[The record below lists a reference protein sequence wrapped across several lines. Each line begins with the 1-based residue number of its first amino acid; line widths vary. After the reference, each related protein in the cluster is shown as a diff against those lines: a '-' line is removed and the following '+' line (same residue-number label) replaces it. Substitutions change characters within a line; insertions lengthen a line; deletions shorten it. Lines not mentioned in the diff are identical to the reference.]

1 MIHEYALEPELVASW
16 HDLYKFHLFS
26 GKFGFGKGRVVS
38 RYPKKWTKRVWD
50 AFKDDFGKTASPVDR
65 KRMEKLLKQIANPVV
80 RRPGCIWEAAREWL
94 PNAESEHTSHKHF
107 HTIVAR
113 NNPGSNE
120 NVMRESEFL
129 EYTEGDQDLP
139 KGSVPRNAEDMA
151 NCVAPMLHCATKIL
165 FIDPYFRAKEERF
178 RRPLA
183 AFLQRVD
190 TQTSG
195 ITIELH
201 TSASHYNAPAW
212 DFFRQ
217 ECEDRLPPIIPK
229 GLTLT
234 VSRWKE
240 RAGGEKL
247 HNRYILTDIGGVS
260 FLIGLDCDLEGN
272 SSDVIARLSAT
283 TYSKLLD
290 DYDKRNGAFDLD
302 GEVFTVEGRSTS

>member
-94 PNAESEHTSHKHF
+94 PNAESEHTYHKPF
-107 HTIVAR
+107 HAILAR
-113 NNPGSNE
+113 NNPCNNV

-129 EYTEGDQDLP
+129 EHTEGDRDFP
-139 KGSVPRNAEDMA
+139 KGSVPRNAEEMA
-151 NCVAPMLHCATKIL
+151 NRVAPMLRCATKIL
-165 FIDPYFRAKEERF
+165 FVDPNFRANRERF
-178 RRPLA
+178 RKPLA
-183 AFLQRVD
+183 TFLRSVD

-195 ITIELH
+195 LTIELH
-201 TSASHYNAPAW
+201 TEDRDDTPSW
-212 DFFRQ
+212 TEFRK
-217 ECEDRLPPIIPK
+217 ECEDKLPSIIPE
-229 GLTLT
+229 GLTLM
-234 VSRWKE
+234 VYRWKE
-240 RAGGEKL
+240 RDGGEKL

-260 FLIGLDCDLEGN
+260 FLTGLDEGDPGMTD
-272 SSDVIARLSAT
+272 DVSCLPANV
-283 TYSKLLD
+283 YSRRWN
-290 DYDKRNGAFDLD
+290 DYAGPNFAFDLD
-302 GEVFTVEGRSTS
+302 GEAFSVEGWATG